1 MIMEKITH
9 PFLLALKFAFQTDEK
24 LYMVTEYC
32 SGGEVFFH
40 LKKLR
45 RFTEGLIIFLSFILF
60 KYFF

>member
-1 MIMEKITH
+1 MIMEKVVH
-9 PFLLALKFAFQTDEK
+9 PFILSLKAAFQSADK

-45 RFTEGLIIFLSFILF
+45 RFTEGMMRFYAAEICLVGG
-60 KYFF
+60 